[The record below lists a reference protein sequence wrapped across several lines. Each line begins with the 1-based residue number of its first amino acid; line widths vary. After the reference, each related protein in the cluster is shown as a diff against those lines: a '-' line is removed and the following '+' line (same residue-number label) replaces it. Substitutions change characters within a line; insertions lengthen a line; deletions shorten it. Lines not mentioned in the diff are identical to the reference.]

1 MCDTLHTHIS
11 GAGIQIQV
19 RYLDS
24 YWLKGQY
31 GPRFVVL
38 GVNGKGHRDIQKTC
52 QDIVP

>member
-1 MCDTLHTHIS
+1 MCDTLHTHIA

-38 GVNGKGHRDIQKTC
+38 GVNEKDIEIYKKHAR
-52 QDIVP
+52 I